1 MQNAVWL
8 AGIFGPMMVIL
19 GLWMLL
25 YADNLM
31 KVWTAIKGSPAMFYL
46 ISIVNLLI
54 GLTILNQ
61 YDVWSSDAFVLVTLL
76 GWVQVIRG
84 VMGLFVPQLLIKLT
98 MSNVSFMKGMGLI
111 PFIWGLALCWLA
123 FFM

>member
-1 MQNAVWL
+1 MQNAMWL
-8 AGIFGPMMVIL
+8 ASIFGPMMVIL

-25 YADNLM
+25 YADNLT

-54 GLTILNQ
+54 GLTILSQ
-61 YDVWSSDAFVLVTLL
+61 YDMWSSDAYVLVTLL

-98 MSNVSFMKGMGLI
+98 MSNAGYMKGMGLI
-111 PFIWGLALCWLA
+111 PLVWGLALCWLA